1 MIKHLLAILFFGAI
15 STTALAGSRAGWGFE
30 APLDEPVSIRQ
41 GSERGMLRAGLL
53 GYYAGRTHRG
63 GGFRGGK

>member
-1 MIKHLLAILFFGAI
+1 MKHLLAILFFGAV
-15 STTALAGSRAGWGFE
+15 STAAFAGSRAGWGFD

-41 GSERGMLRAGLL
+41 GSENGHLRAGLL

-63 GGFRGGK
+63 GGFHGGK